1 MDHKEPVAAQSRQ
14 LLRPRAAGTEM
25 PSVEQHPHIAA
36 VHGFQDLR
44 ALREGLH
51 GAAWHG
57 HKFQRQPHAVVRR
70 GVREPQQR
78 IGGLAADRRRGDP
91 LRHVEGRDDLHAVA
105 AEHAAGRKAPV
116 AQLAQHPPASLGLK
130 GNALKRVQTRRADVL
145 LLQRLPQRLQ
155 RPAAAQIA
163 QERALAQ
170 LHGGKARLC
179 AKRDVLRQCA
189 VFHHGHFIEAKLHF
203 LALLCFSEILRGGP
217 RPHASRSARSTA
229 RCCVFYFLRHTRS
242 ARTSAAA
249 PSDFSSHH
257 TIFSRLCQE
266 SGRRGM
272 HFVPQKHTFQ
282 ADCSHP
288 LKYCGMLYFVK
299 LSGNRSFPLEF
310 WNKDASRFYFL
321 TGFPVQHGRSTADF

>member
-1 MDHKEPVAAQSRQ
+1 
-14 LLRPRAAGTEM
+14 M
-25 PSVEQHPHIAA
+25 PGVEQHSHIAA

-51 GAAWHG
+51 GAARHG

-91 LRHVEGRDDLHAVA
+91 LRHMERCDDLHAAA

-116 AQLAQHPPASLGLK
+116 AQLAQHPPAGPGLK

-155 RPAAAQIA
+155 RPATAQIT

-179 AKRDVLRQCA
+179 AERDVLRQCA

-217 RPHASRSARSTA
+217 PPSRVPQHRAVLRFLFLAPYAQRTHERRRVERFFVSSYHIFPALPRVRQARYA
-229 RCCVFYFLRHTRS
+229 FR
-242 ARTSAAA
+242 AAK
-249 PSDFSSHH
+249 
-257 TIFSRLCQE
+257 TYI
-266 SGRRGM
+266 SGRLFAPAQILWYALFCKIVGKQ
-272 HFVPQKHTFQ
+272 V
-282 ADCSHP
+282 
-288 LKYCGMLYFVK
+288 
-299 LSGNRSFPLEF
+299 
-310 WNKDASRFYFL
+310 ASPRIFGIRTRHVFI
-321 TGFPVQHGRSTADF
+321 S

>member
-14 LLRPRAAGTEM
+14 LLRLRAAGAEM
-25 PSVEQHPHIAA
+25 PGVEQHSHVGA
-36 VHGFQDLR
+36 VHGFQDLC

-51 GAAWHG
+51 GAARHR

-91 LRHVEGRDDLHAVA
+91 LRHVEGRDDLHAAA

-170 LHGGKARLC
+170 LHSGKACLC
-179 AKRDVLRQCA
+179 AKRDVLWQRA
-189 VFHHGHFIEAKLHF
+189 VFHHGHFIEAKLHS
-203 LALLCFSEILRGGP
+203 LTLLCFSEILCGGP
-217 RPHASRSARSTA
+217 CPHASRSTA
-229 RCCVFYFLRHTRS
+229 RYCRAVLRFLFLPPYTQRPHERRRVERFFDS
-242 ARTSAAA
+242 SYHIFLALPRVRQARYAFRAAK
-249 PSDFSSHH
+249 
-257 TIFSRLCQE
+257 TYI
-266 SGRRGM
+266 SGRLFAPAQILWYALFCKIVGKQVVSPRI
-272 HFVPQKHTFQ
+272 
-282 ADCSHP
+282 
-288 LKYCGMLYFVK
+288 
-299 LSGNRSFPLEF
+299 LE
-310 WNKDASRFYFL
+310 
-321 TGFPVQHGRSTADF
+321 